1 MSLAGKWV
9 DLVHRI
15 ATGSWQTRLILT
27 PAVGISYFG
36 LIVVLVL
43 LSRAVDRWIGFPKAS
58 SYPASLVIGIGV
70 IGIGLFLMLFSMAY
84 FLRVGGT
91 PVPLSPPP
99 RLVTTGPY
107 RFSRNPMLTG
117 IFIQIFGI
125 AIILGSISLAF
136 IFTPL
141 FILMNVWELKKVE
154 EPELARRLGEPYV
167 EYRKQVP
174 MFFPCRR
181 RRRSG

>member
-1 MSLAGKWV
+1 MSLAGRWA

-15 ATGSWQTRLILT
+15 ATGGWKAKLILA
-27 PAVGISYFG
+27 PSVGVSYFG

-43 LSRAVDRWIGFPKAS
+43 LSLAVDRWLGFPKAS
-58 SYPASLVIGIGV
+58 TYPLSIVVGIAVIAF
-70 IGIGLFLMLFSMAY
+70 GLFLMVLSMSY
-84 FLRVGGT
+84 FLKVGGT

-107 RFSRNPMLTG
+107 RFSRNPMVTG
-117 IFIQIFGI
+117 IFIQLFGV
-125 AIILGSISLAF
+125 AILLGSISLAF

-174 MFFPCRR
+174 MFFTCRR